1 MANDDIDSN
10 YTDICSARTI
20 FSNEKGFF
28 GEMFDCIKSNCDA
41 KWMANTFDSALSDM
55 DKLKLLYDEPIVSDT
70 LLGTL
75 EHVTSVY
82 RQKDAAFSFQ
92 RRTEG
97 EKLYEKAKSCTTA
110 TASATRKDLEN
121 ALTLLTQAV
130 LRAPARGMP
139 SSACLYHLQFCV
151 VSMPSDVES
160 NSFSFSFYIFCPGED
175 IRFDGGFSLAMA
187 FWTRSTVLL
196 QLNRGA
202 DALVDIQCAIDNGL
216 ESIKSKPEYFARLA
230 KANARKSN
238 LSPRFLVFIS
248 SSL

>member
-1 MANDDIDSN
+1 MANDSIDSN

-41 KWMANTFDSALSDM
+41 KWIENTFDSALSDM

-97 EKLYEKAKSCTTA
+97 EKLYEKAKTA
-110 TASATRKDLEN
+110 ADAAASQKDFEN
-121 ALTLLTQAV
+121 ALILITQAV
-130 LRAPARGMP
+130 LRAPAKGMP
-139 SSACLYHLQFCV
+139 AST
-151 VSMPSDVES
+151 P
-160 NSFSFSFYIFCPGED
+160 
-175 IRFDGGFSLAMA
+175 FD
-187 FWTRSTVLL
+187 
-196 QLNRGA
+196 
-202 DALVDIQCAIDNGL
+202 DA
-216 ESIKSKPEYFARLA
+216 
-230 KANARKSN
+230 
-238 LSPRFLVFIS
+238 
-248 SSL
+248 